1 MLNKLNLFYIKRIKL
16 VNYRNYENVMVSFS
30 PHFNLITGFNGE
42 GKTNLVD
49 AIYYACMTKSNFT
62 SRDQYVVRSN
72 EDFFRIET
80 LFQKNDDK
88 ETIVTKV
95 QPGKSKVIEKDQV
108 AYKLLSEHIGSY
120 PIVFI
125 APRDIRLIN
134 EVSAVRRSFINAT
147 LSQLNHEYLKALIN
161 YNRILKQRNAL
172 LKAGRHG
179 SQIKD
184 MIKVYDKEMQGHAEL
199 IFKERVSMIE
209 MLSVKLNAY
218 QNAISNNK
226 EEVACSYVTKMLS
239 NDWHDLMDQSFEK
252 DVITKRTNEGIHKD
266 DLLIQLD
273 GVKAKAFGSQGQIK
287 SIVLALK
294 LSQYDIINHQNQTKP
309 LIILDD
315 LFDKLDAER
324 VGKVLNCLRDETFGQ
339 IFITD
344 TETERSMKII
354 TDFDAECKVYQVRE
368 GLVDLI
374 NDA

>member
-1 MLNKLNLFYIKRIKL
+1 MLNKHNLFYIQRIKL
-16 VNYRNYENVMVSFS
+16 VNYRNYGNVMVSFS

-62 SRDQYVVRSN
+62 SRDQYVVRSD
-72 EDFFRIET
+72 ESFFRIET
-80 LFQKNDDK
+80 QFKKQEEK
-88 ETIVTKV
+88 EIIVTKV
-95 QPGKSKVIEKDQV
+95 QPGKSKVIEKDEV
-108 AYKLLSEHIGSY
+108 AYKLLSEHIGAY

-147 LSQLNHEYLKALIN
+147 LSQLNQDYLKALIN

-179 SQIKD
+179 RQIKD
-184 MIKVYDKEMQGHAEL
+184 MIKVYDKEMQVHAEL
-199 IFKERVSMIE
+199 IFSQRTEMIE
-209 MLSVKLNAY
+209 TLSEKLGSY
-218 QNAISNNK
+218 QKAISDDK
-226 EEVACSYVTKMLS
+226 EQVTCSYVSKML
-239 NDWHDLMDQSFEK
+239 NANWQDLMDQSFEK

-273 GVKAKAFGSQGQIK
+273 GVKAKAYGSQGQIK

-294 LSQYDIINHQNQTKP
+294 LSQYDIINHNNHTKP

-315 LFDKLDAER
+315 LFDKLDAKR
-324 VGKVLNCLRDETFGQ
+324 VGKVLNCLQDDAFGQ

-344 TETERSMKII
+344 TETERSLKII
-354 TDFDAECKVYQVRE
+354 ADFEAEYCVYNVVDGR
-368 GLVDLI
+368 VDLI
-374 NDA
+374 KES